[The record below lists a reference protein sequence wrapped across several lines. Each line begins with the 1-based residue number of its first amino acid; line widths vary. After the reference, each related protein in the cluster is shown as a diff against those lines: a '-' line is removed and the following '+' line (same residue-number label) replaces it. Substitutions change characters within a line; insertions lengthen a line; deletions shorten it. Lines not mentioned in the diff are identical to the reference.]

1 MVSQRKQGNTMKQ
14 GRLWMIIFLVLTLG
28 VLFFSFIPI
37 DWDGESS
44 LPETQEPSMTYQVLA
59 VYPHDPNAFTQ
70 GLVYLDGFLYEST
83 GRFGDSSLRQVLLES
98 GEVIRQVDL
107 SSEYFGEGLT
117 FWEDT
122 LIQLTWKNELGFVYD
137 RQDFALLDQFNYATE
152 GWGLTQDGE
161 HLIMSDGSSS
171 LYFLSPETFEVM
183 RTVTVTYAGEE
194 VVYLNELEFIKGEVF
209 ANILNSDDIVRI
221 NPETGEVAG
230 RINLAGILPEEERTA
245 TTDVLNGIA
254 YDAGQDRL
262 FVTGKCW
269 PNLYE
274 IRLVPI
280 EDED

>member
-117 FWEDT
+117 SWEDT

>member
-44 LPETQEPSMTYQVLA
+44 LPETQEPSLTYQVLA

-171 LYFLSPETFEVM
+171 LYFLSPETFEVV

>member
-14 GRLWMIIFLVLTLG
+14 GRLWTIIFLVLTLG

-44 LPETQEPSMTYQVLA
+44 LPETQEPSLTYQVLA

-117 FWEDT
+117 SWEDT

-230 RINLAGILPEEERTA
+230 RIDLAGILPEEERTA